1 MWPPGCYL
9 HSVLADCRPS
19 GTARATACCA
29 VAPHIHICSER
40 RPRRRRVQS
49 QLNAVG
55 GSGVSA
61 AFLAPLPAVSVS
73 LGVDVH
79 RVLLPLPLPLH
90 SVLALLLGPEHHEGE
105 GHEHLSRAAETTQT
119 SGLSNAAPCPTPRP
133 SNSSETVHET
143 VRVTEDILKIIKQIL
158 MDSNNRKH
166 SHIWSYLY
174 FSLCY

>member
-19 GTARATACCA
+19 GTARATAYCA

-40 RPRRRRVQS
+40 QPRRRRVQS

-55 GSGVSA
+55 RSGVSA
-61 AFLAPLPAVSVS
+61 AFLPPLPAVSVS

-90 SVLALLLGPEHHEGE
+90 SVLALLLCPEHHEGE
-105 GHEHLSRAAETTQT
+105 RHEHLSRAAETTQT
-119 SGLSNAAPCPTPRP
+119 SGLSIAAPCPTPRP
-133 SNSSETVHET
+133 SNGSDTVHET
-143 VRVTEDILKIIKQIL
+143 VHVTEDILKIIKQIL

-166 SHIWSYLY
+166 SHIWSCLY
-174 FSLCY
+174 FSLRY